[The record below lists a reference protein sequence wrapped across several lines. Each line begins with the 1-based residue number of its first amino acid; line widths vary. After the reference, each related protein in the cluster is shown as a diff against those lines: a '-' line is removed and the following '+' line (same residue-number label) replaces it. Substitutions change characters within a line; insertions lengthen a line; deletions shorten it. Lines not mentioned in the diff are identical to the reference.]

1 MTKCEKCGHM
11 NPYWLADFHDV
22 EREYAKVDDIEG
34 ARALL
39 VNVIIEQNG
48 FAYKRTEKY
57 IRRLPLEI
65 YRARGKWGTPYKSSK
80 YYDPAANSS
89 GKFRKGHRRS
99 HSSSQAQIMAY
110 ESLPGK

>member
-1 MTKCEKCGHM
+1 M

-34 ARALL
+34 ARALPVNL
-39 VNVIIEQNG
+39 VVEQNG

-57 IRRLPLEI
+57 VRRLPIEI

-89 GKFRKGHRRS
+89 GKFRKSHRRS
-99 HSSSQAQIMAY
+99 HSSSQAEIMAY
-110 ESLPGK
+110 KPEGSE